1 MGAHGLNWKIFAT
14 SEVKFGNNDKN
25 YFKKQIFMP
34 PRRVSNLAIFEI
46 FEMGKMANIFEIFLF
61 IIFAKYNI
69 RLILVKFEAPRLRH

>member
-1 MGAHGLNWKIFAT
+1 
-14 SEVKFGNNDKN
+14 
-25 YFKKQIFMP
+25 MP

-46 FEMGKMANIFEIFLF
+46 FEMGQMANIFEIFLF